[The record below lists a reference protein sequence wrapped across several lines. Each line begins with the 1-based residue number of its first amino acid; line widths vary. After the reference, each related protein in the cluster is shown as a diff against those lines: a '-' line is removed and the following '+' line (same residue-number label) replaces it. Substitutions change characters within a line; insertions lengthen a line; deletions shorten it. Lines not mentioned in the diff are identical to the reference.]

1 MEPDPLDQLFNE
13 VRAAFAARGLLR
25 QAIRISQDGRA
36 YSLRCDD
43 ACFTVYRI
51 NEKPFLPP
59 GEPGWM
65 VCRLECGVC
74 FSLDPAGEPCGLPQ
88 DPARLA
94 AARAWAD
101 LAKKHLA
108 SRGD

>member
-1 MEPDPLDQLFNE
+1 MEPDPLDQLFQQ
-13 VRAAFAARGLLR
+13 VRDAFAARGLLR
-25 QAIRISQDGRA
+25 QAIRVVEDGRV

-51 NEKPFLPP
+51 NDKPFLPP

-65 VCRLECGVC
+65 VCRLESGLC
-74 FSLDPAGEPCGLPQ
+74 FSLDPAGQTCGLPPDQ
-88 DPARLA
+88 TRLT
-94 AARAWAD
+94 AARTWVE

-108 SRGD
+108 ARGE

>member
-1 MEPDPLDQLFNE
+1 MERDPLDQLFTE
-13 VRAAFAARGLLR
+13 ARAAFAARGLLR
-25 QAIRISQDGRA
+25 QAIRVREGGRA

-51 NEKPFLPP
+51 NDKPFLPP

-65 VCRLECGVC
+65 VCRLEGGVC
-74 FSLDPAGEPCGLPQ
+74 FSLDPEGQTCGLPL

-94 AARAWAD
+94 AARTWVE

-108 SRGD
+108 DRGD